1 MTTAT
6 PGSPSNPGTRYMVEP
21 YLHQRWRRVGRSL
34 AFKATDAAG
43 AKCWRKAA
51 VPRLKEITGYATMLR
66 CPLRP
71 IITETVECDGYTRQR
86 IEIQTEPGVIM
97 PLYALIP
104 AGAGPHDPR
113 PAVLCPHGHDSGGKY
128 CPAGITDIPGVAER
142 VKSYDY
148 DYGVQY
154 AKAGLIA
161 FCPDARGF
169 GERREKQTKAESPDN
184 VFRSSCQYINQ
195 MAYPLGQTV
204 TGMWA
209 WDLSRLVD
217 YVLTRKD
224 CNGRVGCAGLSGG
237 GLQTLWATALDDRIE
252 AAVVSGYFYG
262 YEQSLLTMHWNC
274 SCNYVPH
281 LYETMDIGDVAAVI
295 APRPLLIETGDKDP
309 LNGTD
314 GMSNVTSQLRQTK
327 KAYKAHGVAKN
338 LVHDVFAGGHKW
350 HGKQAVPWMVEQLA
364 R

>member
-1 MTTAT
+1 MTTAAESRFT
-6 PGSPSNPGTRYMVEP
+6 VEP
-21 YLHQRWRRVGRSL
+21 YLQQRWRRVGRAF
-34 AFKATDAAG
+34 AFKAKDLAG
-43 AKCWRKAA
+43 AKRWRRTA
-51 VPRLKEITGYATMLR
+51 VARLKAITGYDTMIR
-66 CPLRP
+66 GPLRP
-71 IITETVECDGYTRQR
+71 RITETVACDGYTRQR
-86 IEIQTEPGVIM
+86 IEIETEPGIVM
-97 PLYALIP
+97 PFYALIP
-104 AGAGPHDPR
+104 PGPGPF

-128 CPAGITDIPGVAER
+128 CPAGITDVPGVAER

-169 GERREKQTKAESPDN
+169 GERQELQTKRDGPGN
-184 VFRSSCQYINQ
+184 LFRSSCQYINQ

-217 YVLTRKD
+217 YVKTRKD

-237 GLQTLWATALDDRIE
+237 GLQTLWATALDERIE

-262 YEQSLLTMHWNC
+262 YRQSLLEQHWNC

-281 LYETMDIGDVAAVI
+281 LYETMDMGDVAALI

-309 LNGTD
+309 LNGAD
-314 GMSNVTSQLRQTK
+314 GMSNVTSQVRLAA
-327 KAYKAHGVAKN
+327 KAYKVHRVPGN
-338 LVHDVFAGGHKW
+338 LVHDVFQGGHKW
-350 HGKQAVPWMVEQLA
+350 HGKKAVPWLA
-364 R
+364 GLLKAE